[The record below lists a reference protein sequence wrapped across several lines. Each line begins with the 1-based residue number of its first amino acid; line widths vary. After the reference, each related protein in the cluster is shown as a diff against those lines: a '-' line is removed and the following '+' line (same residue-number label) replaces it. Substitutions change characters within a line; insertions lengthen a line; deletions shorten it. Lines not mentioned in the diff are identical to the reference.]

1 MASATLTYVTGVN
14 AATNYVRV
22 GHNSSAVNNDA
33 VWSFSLAASTGVA
46 KWTGVKFTLKWNNTS
61 AGTGWSGSYTYVF
74 AVSSSGSA
82 GRTAQ
87 SGSVLGRTTVSLS
100 GSSGTATVT
109 ITGLSLTPGTT
120 YYLRANQNGSTYSTM
135 KAFQKASNT
144 CESTANTWTTGT
156 IYYNAGTAWLPQSGQ
171 VGGTANGSSYCKSL
185 ISALGHT
192 HFASA
197 NGSSALT
204 ETYNYNSTAFNA
216 YNSTTL
222 FNPPAGYRHSPEAT
236 QLFVYDYTKGTWLN
250 HTGASAASINFRNY
264 SLNWGDTIVMF
275 TNWLINT
282 LTVNYHANG
291 GNFDTQSGTT
301 RYRVSSNLVQ
311 QSTNSGSSWTTL
323 STTGNINSNVDCHNV
338 TTSGYGGGLKKA
350 GYHVNA
356 GAEFNTKA
364 DGTGVNVNQDNG
376 STNVPSVYRI
386 NGNANLTDNKTIT
399 LYVNWKPNTYTVVF
413 NANGGSGTM
422 ANESFTYG
430 SAKALTSNSFTR
442 TGYTFA
448 GWNTNSSG
456 TGTNYSNGQSVS
468 NLTTTNGGTVYLYAK
483 WTPISYTVKFDAN
496 GGSGTMA
503 DESFTYDTS
512 KALTTNEFTRPGYE
526 FVEWN
531 TQSDGSGTSYS
542 DGQSVSNLT
551 TASGGIVNLY
561 AIWERSTICNVWKNN
576 QWNLVPA
583 NVYKNSAWHEA
594 PLKIRKSN
602 DWKG

>member
-1 MASATLTYVTGVN
+1 
-14 AATNYVRV
+14 
-22 GHNSSAVNNDA
+22 
-33 VWSFSLAASTGVA
+33 
-46 KWTGVKFTLKWNNTS
+46 
-61 AGTGWSGSYTYVF
+61 
-74 AVSSSGSA
+74 
-82 GRTAQ
+82 
-87 SGSVLGRTTVSLS
+87 
-100 GSSGTATVT
+100 
-109 ITGLSLTPGTT
+109 
-120 YYLRANQNGSTYSTM
+120 
-135 KAFQKASNT
+135 
-144 CESTANTWTTGT
+144 
-156 IYYNAGTAWLPQSGQ
+156 
-171 VGGTANGSSYCKSL
+171 
-185 ISALGHT
+185 
-192 HFASA
+192 
-197 NGSSALT
+197 
-204 ETYNYNSTAFNA
+204 
-216 YNSTTL
+216 
-222 FNPPAGYRHSPEAT
+222 
-236 QLFVYDYTKGTWLN
+236 
-250 HTGASAASINFRNY
+250 
-264 SLNWGDTIVMF
+264 MF

-338 TTSGYGGGLKKA
+338 TTSGYGGGLKKT

-413 NANGGSGTM
+413 N
-422 ANESFTYG
+422 
-430 SAKALTSNSFTR
+430 
-442 TGYTFA
+442 
-448 GWNTNSSG
+448 
-456 TGTNYSNGQSVS
+456 
-468 NLTTTNGGTVYLYAK
+468 
-483 WTPISYTVKFDAN
+483 AN